1 MSPDDLLT
9 NLSFG
14 VLMFNFLL
22 FFLRAIAGSSAL
34 NSLVLF
40 SDSFTCNLYSVL
52 QGAISGQR
60 E

>member
-14 VLMFNFLL
+14 VLMFNFL